1 MSASAKPKAL
11 GRGLGNLIPVS
22 EERSFKEA
30 GGEGSLKEVKLSE
43 IRPNP
48 DQPRR
53 TFNEESLRELA
64 ETIKAHGVIQPIVVK
79 DTGSG
84 YEIISGER
92 RYRACKIAGF
102 VKIPVVVKKANV
114 QQTLEMALIENIQ
127 RENLNP
133 IEEALAYKTLSE
145 KSGLKITDIASR
157 VGKNRATVSNLIR
170 LLQLPDSVMDL
181 VKNGRISE
189 GHARPLLSIADRKK
203 SEQLAYQ
210 IAEKGLTVRQVEDIV
225 ANLTEEA
232 PVREKK
238 KSKRKEV
245 DIVELENKF
254 RKKYSMKVDIT
265 HNSSSG
271 KGKLSVAYPSLDA
284 LQKVLDALGL

>member
-1 MSASAKPKAL
+1 MSAKPKAL

-22 EERSFKEA
+22 EDKALKEA
-30 GGEGSLKEVKLSE
+30 GGEGALREIKLSE

-53 TFNEESLRELA
+53 TFSEDSLRELS

-79 DTGSG
+79 ETGGG

-92 RYRACKIAGF
+92 RYRACKLAGF
-102 VKIPVVVKKANV
+102 MKIPAIVKKASEN
-114 QQTLEMALIENIQ
+114 QALEMALIENIQ

-133 IEEALAYKTLSE
+133 IEEALAYKTLCD
-145 KSGLKITDIASR
+145 KLGLKISDVATR

-189 GHARPLLSIADRKK
+189 GHARPLLAIADRKK
-203 SEQLAYQ
+203 TEQLAYQ
-210 IAEKGLTVRQVEDIV
+210 IAEKGLTVRQVEEIV
-225 ANLTEEA
+225 SNLTEET
-232 PVREKK
+232 PVKEKK
-238 KSKRKEV
+238 KAKKKEV

-254 RKKYSMKVDIT
+254 RKKYSMKVDIS
-265 HNSSSG
+265 HSSSSG
-271 KGKLSVAYPSLDA
+271 KGKLSIAYPSLDA
-284 LQKVLDALGL
+284 LQKILDALGL

>member
-1 MSASAKPKAL
+1 MSAKPKAL

-22 EERSFKEA
+22 EDKALKEA
-30 GGEGSLKEVKLSE
+30 GGEGSLREIRLTE

-48 DQPRR
+48 EQPRR

-92 RYRACKIAGF
+92 RYRACKLAGF
-102 VKIPVVVKKANV
+102 VKIPVVVKKANAN
-114 QQTLEMALIENIQ
+114 QTLEIALIENIQ

-145 KSGLKITDIASR
+145 RTGLKITDIASR

-189 GHARPLLSIADRKK
+189 GHARPLLAIADRKK
-203 SEQLAYQ
+203 AEQVAYQ

-225 ANLTEEA
+225 ANLTDEA

-254 RKKYSMKVDIT
+254 RKKYAMKVDIS

-271 KGKLSVAYPSLDA
+271 KGKLSIAYPSLDA
-284 LQKVLDALGL
+284 LQKVLDALGIK